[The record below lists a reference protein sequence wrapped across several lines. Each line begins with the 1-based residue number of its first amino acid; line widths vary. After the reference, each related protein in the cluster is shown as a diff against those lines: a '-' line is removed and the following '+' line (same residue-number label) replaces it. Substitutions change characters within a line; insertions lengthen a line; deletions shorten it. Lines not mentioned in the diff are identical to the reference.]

1 MYSTN
6 AYLNWNK
13 GTSIFQCNH
22 CHRRHAVVQIPE
34 NNLLF
39 FNYFFKLEVRKKMK
53 INSLCLD
60 ENRKVNKNN
69 FTRILM
75 ELLHCL
81 WMIWDKKYPRALREN
96 NDNLIRDKTK
106 SNIEI
111 YRAKYLHISYW
122 TKFQIIYHNCKT
134 SIRNLSFLVKRF
146 MRFGSNY

>member
-1 MYSTN
+1 MSTTLASQQTRYVFSRIYLIFMYSTN

-96 NDNLIRDKTK
+96 NDNLIRDNKTK

-111 YRAKYLHISYW
+111 YLYRAKYLHISYW
-122 TKFQIIYHNCKT
+122 T
-134 SIRNLSFLVKRF
+134 
-146 MRFGSNY
+146 